1 MESGIYLWDYAAAGL
16 IAEQAGALLH
26 TRPLP
31 HADGATAV
39 LCSAHTALLRHFFPF
54 ITKESLMTKRPPL
67 PIHALY
73 EAAVQNVDTDLDFG
87 VRVYTSFH
95 KKKPQR
101 IREDFCGTAKLAG
114 ALGGVTLIMRLGE
127 LTFTPLPSHRPSH
140 ISICFRWMNKS
151 ALPCYAMMYS
161 RQKPLSTSV
170 LCSISPSVSLKNVSR
185 CAYFQQ
191 VYRHLR
197 PGGMLVLDL
206 YGGTESV
213 TEKRDDIREIPGF
226 TTPQGLEIPDF
237 EYVWDQVAYNP
248 INHYTQC
255 EIHFNVPGWK
265 PLQSAFRYDWRL
277 WTLPE
282 ISEILAEAGFSSSA
296 VYLHDFDED
305 GESDE
310 IFRRRKKYQNVEGC
324 SLYSWSA

>member
-1 MESGIYLWDYAAAGL
+1 
-16 IAEQAGALLH
+16 
-26 TRPLP
+26 
-31 HADGATAV
+31 
-39 LCSAHTALLRHFFPF
+39 
-54 ITKESLMTKRPPL
+54 MTKRPPL

-101 IREDFCGTAKLAG
+101 IREDFCGTAKLAAHWVARNPNHEAWG
-114 ALGGVTLIMRLGE
+114 IDFHAPTLASAKPHVDLLSVDEQERLT
-127 LTFTPLPSHRPSH
+127 LL
-140 ISICFRWMNKS
+140 CDDVLS
-151 ALPCYAMMYS
+151 A
-161 RQKPLSTSV
+161 KT
-170 LCSISPSVSLKNVSR
+170 PSVDLCFALNFSFCIFKERELLR
-185 CAYFQQ
+185 RYFQQ

-248 INHYTQC
+248 INHHTQC
-255 EIHFNVPGWK
+255 EIHFNVPGWR

-282 ISEILAEAGFSSSA
+282 VSEILAEAGFSSSA

-310 IFRRRKKYQNVEGC
+310 IFRRRKKYQNVEGWVAYIVG
-324 SLYSWSA
+324 LRDK